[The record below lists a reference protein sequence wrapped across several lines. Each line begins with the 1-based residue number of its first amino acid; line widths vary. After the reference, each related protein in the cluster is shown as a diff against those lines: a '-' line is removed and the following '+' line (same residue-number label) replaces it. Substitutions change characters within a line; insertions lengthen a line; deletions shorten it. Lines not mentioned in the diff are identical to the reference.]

1 MSLSPYEVLGVAA
14 SVSDDELRKAFR
26 KALRETH
33 PDTGG
38 DPKRFTA
45 VQLAWERIG
54 SPEKRAAYDAG
65 RSTRGDHPTFTAQ
78 PARPRQDT
86 RPKPRSYGHPG
97 GWRRERFLSQMRE
110 WVGRG
115 VTLDDPYDPALV
127 RTAPREIRHTLADA
141 LAEEA
146 TARTLSTLGIGYTVW
161 HDVATGAPEDKI
173 DHIVLGPTGFRYDRI
188 LVYPFDDAWDTLTD
202 LSVERVEAVRKR
214 DADLVVAVVRERRA
228 VLQAMAIANGLQA
241 TPGLVLNPGPVFIL
255 STVSTLT
262 GGTMLLTWLGEQ
274 VTNRGIGNGVSLIIF
289 AGIVAGLPRGVS
301 QMIAMVRTGALSS
314 TAVALILALAVGVI
328 LVIVFMERSQRRL
341 LTQYP
346 RRAQGG
352 QAFGGE
358 TSFLPLKINT
368 ANVIPPIFASSL
380 LLLPLTISQ
389 FAGKMPPLSLRKAD
403 EEAGASNIDGI
414 TGATVTSQA
423 VVDAV
428 NEAFEQLGK

>member
-1 MSLSPYEVLGVAA
+1 MSESPLSLSPYEVLGVAA

-173 DHIVLGPTGFRYDRI
+173 DHIVLGPTG
-188 LVYPFDDAWDTLTD
+188 LVAM
-202 LSVERVEAVRKR
+202 LSEDFGGPVRVRKNELIGEAVAGDRPVHELAIRAKVISR
-214 DADLVVAVVRERRA
+214 QLRVRFSALIIVLPDEALDEPIVFLGSVRGAAAAAVRQS
-228 VLQAMAIANGLQA
+228 VLAGVLRNGL
-241 TPGLVLNPGPVFIL
+241 PGAQPI
-255 STVSTLT
+255 
-262 GGTMLLTWLGEQ
+262 GGNEL
-274 VTNRGIGNGVSLIIF
+274 F
-289 AGIVAGLPRGVS
+289 D
-301 QMIAMVRTGALSS
+301 VRTRL
-314 TAVALILALAVGVI
+314 VG
-328 LVIVFMERSQRRL
+328 
-341 LTQYP
+341 
-346 RRAQGG
+346 
-352 QAFGGE
+352 
-358 TSFLPLKINT
+358 
-368 ANVIPPIFASSL
+368 
-380 LLLPLTISQ
+380 
-389 FAGKMPPLSLRKAD
+389 
-403 EEAGASNIDGI
+403 GI
-414 TGATVTSQA
+414 RFV
-423 VVDAV
+423 
-428 NEAFEQLGK
+428 